1 MKKTLL
7 LIDGSNFIFREY
19 HALPPLSTSTGTP
32 TNAIRGFL
40 SMLRVLMKDV
50 PTDYVACV
58 VDPKGKTFRSEI
70 YPDYKANRP
79 PMPEDLS
86 VQIPLIFEGVQK
98 EGIPFLQVPGIE
110 ADDTIGTLT
119 KKAVEEGFNVV
130 IATGDKDFAQLVND
144 NVLLVNT
151 MGKDNSWL
159 NSEGVEKKFGVPPE
173 KIIDFLALM
182 GDKIDN
188 VPGVPKCG
196 EKTAAKW
203 ITEFGSVDGVIEN
216 AEKVKGKIGENL
228 RSALGF
234 LPIAR
239 QLVTIKTDA
248 DLSAEVPSLESLKLK
263 TPNRTELL
271 DYYNKLEFR
280 SWAKELKKTDVP
292 GEVKPLETSTT
303 AQKRAAVGAA
313 PIEGDTLDLFSQEQE
328 SEVERTLE
336 IVTDETKAK
345 ELALHLEDL
354 VTKDGFEFYV
364 LSDGSSQQEYVPVGV
379 AFGTTDG
386 KTSYVPIDND
396 VLLAQGLTLGTFKEI
411 FGKVLEHKKP
421 IKCGYDSKYMKHVF
435 ANVGINL
442 AGVSDDVMLESYVLE
457 AHRSHT
463 IEKLAANW
471 LKYELRGE
479 EELLGKGAKKLSFSK
494 VPVEQAADFASERVF
509 IVSRLNRLFKKALS
523 DDAKLEKIYR
533 DIEMPL
539 SEVLFK
545 MEQNGV
551 LIDTKLLDQQ
561 TVQLN
566 AQAQK
571 LEEQAFEAAGEKFK
585 LSSPKQ
591 LGEILFDKMGVVL
604 DGAKPKKT
612 VSGNYSTSEEVLSEL
627 AQNYPL
633 AKIALEYRT
642 ITKLVTTYTEKLP
655 KMVDP
660 KDGRVHT
667 TFEQA
672 VAVTGRLSSTNPNL
686 QNIPIR
692 TEEGRK
698 VREAFISAS
707 GCKLISADYSQI
719 ELRIMAHLSADKR
732 LVEAFKN
739 NEDIHRATAAE
750 VFGKERD
757 KVTPND
763 RRIAKVINFGLMYGM
778 SPFGLA
784 KNLGI
789 GRDEAKNYINK
800 FFARFPGVH
809 DYMERTRALADRQGY
824 VETTFGRRLWLPE
837 IHAGGARRAAA
848 ERAAI
853 NAPMQGTAADLIKLS
868 MIAVQKWIEEKG
880 LKSKLILQIHDE
892 LIMEVPEDEVDLVKE
907 NLPKIM
913 DSVTELHV
921 PLIAEVGVGDN
932 WEAAH

>member
-1 MKKTLL
+1 M
-7 LIDGSNFIFREY
+7 
-19 HALPPLSTSTGTP
+19 
-32 TNAIRGFL
+32 
-40 SMLRVLMKDV
+40 
-50 PTDYVACV
+50 
-58 VDPKGKTFRSEI
+58 
-70 YPDYKANRP
+70 
-79 PMPEDLS
+79 
-86 VQIPLIFEGVQK
+86 
-98 EGIPFLQVPGIE
+98 
-110 ADDTIGTLT
+110 
-119 KKAVEEGFNVV
+119 
-130 IATGDKDFAQLVND
+130 
-144 NVLLVNT
+144 
-151 MGKDNSWL
+151 
-159 NSEGVEKKFGVPPE
+159 
-173 KIIDFLALM
+173 
-182 GDKIDN
+182 
-188 VPGVPKCG
+188 
-196 EKTAAKW
+196 
-203 ITEFGSVDGVIEN
+203 
-216 AEKVKGKIGENL
+216 
-228 RSALGF
+228 
-234 LPIAR
+234 
-239 QLVTIKTDA
+239 
-248 DLSAEVPSLESLKLK
+248 
-263 TPNRTELL
+263 
-271 DYYNKLEFR
+271 
-280 SWAKELKKTDVP
+280 
-292 GEVKPLETSTT
+292 
-303 AQKRAAVGAA
+303 
-313 PIEGDTLDLFSQEQE
+313 
-328 SEVERTLE
+328 
-336 IVTDETKAK
+336 
-345 ELALHLEDL
+345 
-354 VTKDGFEFYV
+354 
-364 LSDGSSQQEYVPVGV
+364 
-379 AFGTTDG
+379 
-386 KTSYVPIDND
+386 
-396 VLLAQGLTLGTFKEI
+396 
-411 FGKVLEHKKP
+411 
-421 IKCGYDSKYMKHVF
+421 
-435 ANVGINL
+435 
-442 AGVSDDVMLESYVLE
+442 
-457 AHRSHT
+457 
-463 IEKLAANW
+463 
-471 LKYELRGE
+471 
-479 EELLGKGAKKLSFSK
+479 
-494 VPVEQAADFASERVF
+494 
-509 IVSRLNRLFKKALS
+509 
-523 DDAKLEKIYR
+523 
-533 DIEMPL
+533 
-539 SEVLFK
+539 
-545 MEQNGV
+545 
-551 LIDTKLLDQQ
+551 
-561 TVQLN
+561 
-566 AQAQK
+566 
-571 LEEQAFEAAGEKFK
+571 
-585 LSSPKQ
+585 
-591 LGEILFDKMGVVL
+591 L

-627 AQNYPL
+627 AENYPL

-698 VREAFISAS
+698 VREAFIAAP

-750 VFGKERD
+750 VFGKEKD

-809 DYMERTRALADRQGY
+809 EYMDSTRALADRQGY

>member
-1 MKKTLL
+1 M
-7 LIDGSNFIFREY
+7 
-19 HALPPLSTSTGTP
+19 
-32 TNAIRGFL
+32 
-40 SMLRVLMKDV
+40 
-50 PTDYVACV
+50 
-58 VDPKGKTFRSEI
+58 
-70 YPDYKANRP
+70 
-79 PMPEDLS
+79 
-86 VQIPLIFEGVQK
+86 
-98 EGIPFLQVPGIE
+98 
-110 ADDTIGTLT
+110 
-119 KKAVEEGFNVV
+119 
-130 IATGDKDFAQLVND
+130 
-144 NVLLVNT
+144 
-151 MGKDNSWL
+151 
-159 NSEGVEKKFGVPPE
+159 
-173 KIIDFLALM
+173 
-182 GDKIDN
+182 
-188 VPGVPKCG
+188 
-196 EKTAAKW
+196 
-203 ITEFGSVDGVIEN
+203 
-216 AEKVKGKIGENL
+216 
-228 RSALGF
+228 
-234 LPIAR
+234 
-239 QLVTIKTDA
+239 
-248 DLSAEVPSLESLKLK
+248 
-263 TPNRTELL
+263 
-271 DYYNKLEFR
+271 
-280 SWAKELKKTDVP
+280 
-292 GEVKPLETSTT
+292 
-303 AQKRAAVGAA
+303 
-313 PIEGDTLDLFSQEQE
+313 
-328 SEVERTLE
+328 
-336 IVTDETKAK
+336 
-345 ELALHLEDL
+345 
-354 VTKDGFEFYV
+354 
-364 LSDGSSQQEYVPVGV
+364 
-379 AFGTTDG
+379 
-386 KTSYVPIDND
+386 
-396 VLLAQGLTLGTFKEI
+396 
-411 FGKVLEHKKP
+411 
-421 IKCGYDSKYMKHVF
+421 
-435 ANVGINL
+435 
-442 AGVSDDVMLESYVLE
+442 
-457 AHRSHT
+457 
-463 IEKLAANW
+463 
-471 LKYELRGE
+471 
-479 EELLGKGAKKLSFSK
+479 
-494 VPVEQAADFASERVF
+494 
-509 IVSRLNRLFKKALS
+509 NRLFKKALS

-539 SEVLFK
+539 SDVLFK

-571 LEEQAFEAAGEKFK
+571 LEEKAFEAAGEKFK

-627 AQNYPL
+627 AENYPL

-698 VREAFISAS
+698 VREAFIAAP

-750 VFGKERD
+750 VFGKEKD

-809 DYMERTRALADRQGY
+809 EYMDSTRALADRQGY

-837 IHAGGARRAAA
+837 IHAGGSRRAAA

>member
-1 MKKTLL
+1 M
-7 LIDGSNFIFREY
+7 
-19 HALPPLSTSTGTP
+19 
-32 TNAIRGFL
+32 
-40 SMLRVLMKDV
+40 
-50 PTDYVACV
+50 
-58 VDPKGKTFRSEI
+58 
-70 YPDYKANRP
+70 
-79 PMPEDLS
+79 
-86 VQIPLIFEGVQK
+86 
-98 EGIPFLQVPGIE
+98 
-110 ADDTIGTLT
+110 
-119 KKAVEEGFNVV
+119 
-130 IATGDKDFAQLVND
+130 
-144 NVLLVNT
+144 
-151 MGKDNSWL
+151 
-159 NSEGVEKKFGVPPE
+159 
-173 KIIDFLALM
+173 
-182 GDKIDN
+182 
-188 VPGVPKCG
+188 
-196 EKTAAKW
+196 
-203 ITEFGSVDGVIEN
+203 
-216 AEKVKGKIGENL
+216 
-228 RSALGF
+228 
-234 LPIAR
+234 
-239 QLVTIKTDA
+239 
-248 DLSAEVPSLESLKLK
+248 
-263 TPNRTELL
+263 
-271 DYYNKLEFR
+271 
-280 SWAKELKKTDVP
+280 
-292 GEVKPLETSTT
+292 
-303 AQKRAAVGAA
+303 
-313 PIEGDTLDLFSQEQE
+313 
-328 SEVERTLE
+328 
-336 IVTDETKAK
+336 
-345 ELALHLEDL
+345 
-354 VTKDGFEFYV
+354 
-364 LSDGSSQQEYVPVGV
+364 
-379 AFGTTDG
+379 
-386 KTSYVPIDND
+386 
-396 VLLAQGLTLGTFKEI
+396 AQGLTLGTFKEI

-421 IKCGYDSKYMKHVF
+421 IKSGYDTKYMKHVF

-457 AHRSHT
+457 AHRPHT

-479 EELLGKGAKKLSFSK
+479 EDLLGKGAKKLSFSK
-494 VPVEQAADFASERVF
+494 ISVENAADFASERVF

-539 SEVLFK
+539 SDVLFK

-571 LEEQAFEAAGEKFK
+571 LEEKAFEAAGEKFK

-627 AQNYPL
+627 AENYPL

-698 VREAFISAS
+698 VREAFIAAP

-750 VFGKERD
+750 VFGKEKD

-809 DYMERTRALADRQGY
+809 EYMDSTRALADRQGY

>member
-1 MKKTLL
+1 M
-7 LIDGSNFIFREY
+7 
-19 HALPPLSTSTGTP
+19 
-32 TNAIRGFL
+32 
-40 SMLRVLMKDV
+40 
-50 PTDYVACV
+50 
-58 VDPKGKTFRSEI
+58 
-70 YPDYKANRP
+70 
-79 PMPEDLS
+79 
-86 VQIPLIFEGVQK
+86 
-98 EGIPFLQVPGIE
+98 
-110 ADDTIGTLT
+110 
-119 KKAVEEGFNVV
+119 
-130 IATGDKDFAQLVND
+130 
-144 NVLLVNT
+144 
-151 MGKDNSWL
+151 
-159 NSEGVEKKFGVPPE
+159 
-173 KIIDFLALM
+173 
-182 GDKIDN
+182 
-188 VPGVPKCG
+188 
-196 EKTAAKW
+196 
-203 ITEFGSVDGVIEN
+203 
-216 AEKVKGKIGENL
+216 
-228 RSALGF
+228 
-234 LPIAR
+234 
-239 QLVTIKTDA
+239 
-248 DLSAEVPSLESLKLK
+248 
-263 TPNRTELL
+263 
-271 DYYNKLEFR
+271 
-280 SWAKELKKTDVP
+280 
-292 GEVKPLETSTT
+292 
-303 AQKRAAVGAA
+303 
-313 PIEGDTLDLFSQEQE
+313 
-328 SEVERTLE
+328 
-336 IVTDETKAK
+336 
-345 ELALHLEDL
+345 
-354 VTKDGFEFYV
+354 
-364 LSDGSSQQEYVPVGV
+364 
-379 AFGTTDG
+379 
-386 KTSYVPIDND
+386 
-396 VLLAQGLTLGTFKEI
+396 
-411 FGKVLEHKKP
+411 
-421 IKCGYDSKYMKHVF
+421 
-435 ANVGINL
+435 
-442 AGVSDDVMLESYVLE
+442 
-457 AHRSHT
+457 
-463 IEKLAANW
+463 
-471 LKYELRGE
+471 
-479 EELLGKGAKKLSFSK
+479 
-494 VPVEQAADFASERVF
+494 
-509 IVSRLNRLFKKALS
+509 
-523 DDAKLEKIYR
+523 
-533 DIEMPL
+533 
-539 SEVLFK
+539 
-545 MEQNGV
+545 
-551 LIDTKLLDQQ
+551 DQQ

-571 LEEQAFEAAGEKFK
+571 LEEKAFEAAGEKFK

-627 AQNYPL
+627 AENYPL

-698 VREAFISAS
+698 VREAFIAAP

-750 VFGKERD
+750 VFGKEKD

-809 DYMERTRALADRQGY
+809 EYMDSTRALADRQGY

-837 IHAGGARRAAA
+837 IHAGGSRRAAA

-913 DSVTELHV
+913 DSVTELPV

>member
-1 MKKTLL
+1 M
-7 LIDGSNFIFREY
+7 
-19 HALPPLSTSTGTP
+19 
-32 TNAIRGFL
+32 
-40 SMLRVLMKDV
+40 
-50 PTDYVACV
+50 
-58 VDPKGKTFRSEI
+58 
-70 YPDYKANRP
+70 
-79 PMPEDLS
+79 
-86 VQIPLIFEGVQK
+86 
-98 EGIPFLQVPGIE
+98 
-110 ADDTIGTLT
+110 
-119 KKAVEEGFNVV
+119 
-130 IATGDKDFAQLVND
+130 
-144 NVLLVNT
+144 
-151 MGKDNSWL
+151 
-159 NSEGVEKKFGVPPE
+159 
-173 KIIDFLALM
+173 
-182 GDKIDN
+182 
-188 VPGVPKCG
+188 
-196 EKTAAKW
+196 
-203 ITEFGSVDGVIEN
+203 
-216 AEKVKGKIGENL
+216 
-228 RSALGF
+228 
-234 LPIAR
+234 
-239 QLVTIKTDA
+239 
-248 DLSAEVPSLESLKLK
+248 
-263 TPNRTELL
+263 
-271 DYYNKLEFR
+271 
-280 SWAKELKKTDVP
+280 
-292 GEVKPLETSTT
+292 
-303 AQKRAAVGAA
+303 
-313 PIEGDTLDLFSQEQE
+313 
-328 SEVERTLE
+328 
-336 IVTDETKAK
+336 
-345 ELALHLEDL
+345 
-354 VTKDGFEFYV
+354 
-364 LSDGSSQQEYVPVGV
+364 
-379 AFGTTDG
+379 
-386 KTSYVPIDND
+386 
-396 VLLAQGLTLGTFKEI
+396 
-411 FGKVLEHKKP
+411 LEHKKP
-421 IKCGYDSKYMKHVF
+421 IKCGYDTKYMKHVF

-479 EELLGKGAKKLSFSK
+479 EELLGKGAKTVFSQ
-494 VPVEQAADFASERVF
+494 VSVEKAAEFASERVF

-539 SEVLFK
+539 SDVLFK

-561 TVQLN
+561 TAQLN
-566 AQAQK
+566 TKARE
-571 LEEQAFEAAGEKFK
+571 LEEQAFEVAGENFK
-585 LSSPKQ
+585 LSSPETAWRDFVRQ
-591 LGEILFDKMGVVL
+591 
-604 DGAKPKKT
+604 DGCCSRGCETEKT
-612 VSGNYSTSEEVLSEL
+612 ISGNYSTSEEVLSEL
-627 AQNYPL
+627 AENYPL

-892 LIMEVPEDEVDLVKE
+892 LIMEVPEAEVDLVKE

>member
-1 MKKTLL
+1 M
-7 LIDGSNFIFREY
+7 
-19 HALPPLSTSTGTP
+19 
-32 TNAIRGFL
+32 
-40 SMLRVLMKDV
+40 
-50 PTDYVACV
+50 
-58 VDPKGKTFRSEI
+58 
-70 YPDYKANRP
+70 
-79 PMPEDLS
+79 
-86 VQIPLIFEGVQK
+86 
-98 EGIPFLQVPGIE
+98 
-110 ADDTIGTLT
+110 
-119 KKAVEEGFNVV
+119 
-130 IATGDKDFAQLVND
+130 
-144 NVLLVNT
+144 
-151 MGKDNSWL
+151 
-159 NSEGVEKKFGVPPE
+159 
-173 KIIDFLALM
+173 
-182 GDKIDN
+182 
-188 VPGVPKCG
+188 
-196 EKTAAKW
+196 
-203 ITEFGSVDGVIEN
+203 
-216 AEKVKGKIGENL
+216 
-228 RSALGF
+228 
-234 LPIAR
+234 
-239 QLVTIKTDA
+239 
-248 DLSAEVPSLESLKLK
+248 
-263 TPNRTELL
+263 
-271 DYYNKLEFR
+271 
-280 SWAKELKKTDVP
+280 
-292 GEVKPLETSTT
+292 
-303 AQKRAAVGAA
+303 
-313 PIEGDTLDLFSQEQE
+313 
-328 SEVERTLE
+328 
-336 IVTDETKAK
+336 
-345 ELALHLEDL
+345 
-354 VTKDGFEFYV
+354 
-364 LSDGSSQQEYVPVGV
+364 
-379 AFGTTDG
+379 
-386 KTSYVPIDND
+386 
-396 VLLAQGLTLGTFKEI
+396 
-411 FGKVLEHKKP
+411 
-421 IKCGYDSKYMKHVF
+421 
-435 ANVGINL
+435 
-442 AGVSDDVMLESYVLE
+442 
-457 AHRSHT
+457 
-463 IEKLAANW
+463 
-471 LKYELRGE
+471 
-479 EELLGKGAKKLSFSK
+479 
-494 VPVEQAADFASERVF
+494 
-509 IVSRLNRLFKKALS
+509 
-523 DDAKLEKIYR
+523 
-533 DIEMPL
+533 
-539 SEVLFK
+539 
-545 MEQNGV
+545 
-551 LIDTKLLDQQ
+551 DQQ

-571 LEEQAFEAAGEKFK
+571 LEEKAFEAAGEKFK

-627 AQNYPL
+627 AENYPL

-698 VREAFISAS
+698 VREAFIAAP

-750 VFGKERD
+750 VFGKEKD

-809 DYMERTRALADRQGY
+809 EYMDSTRALADRQGY

-837 IHAGGARRAAA
+837 IHAGGSRRAAA

>member
-1 MKKTLL
+1 M
-7 LIDGSNFIFREY
+7 
-19 HALPPLSTSTGTP
+19 
-32 TNAIRGFL
+32 
-40 SMLRVLMKDV
+40 
-50 PTDYVACV
+50 
-58 VDPKGKTFRSEI
+58 
-70 YPDYKANRP
+70 
-79 PMPEDLS
+79 
-86 VQIPLIFEGVQK
+86 
-98 EGIPFLQVPGIE
+98 
-110 ADDTIGTLT
+110 
-119 KKAVEEGFNVV
+119 
-130 IATGDKDFAQLVND
+130 
-144 NVLLVNT
+144 
-151 MGKDNSWL
+151 
-159 NSEGVEKKFGVPPE
+159 
-173 KIIDFLALM
+173 
-182 GDKIDN
+182 
-188 VPGVPKCG
+188 
-196 EKTAAKW
+196 
-203 ITEFGSVDGVIEN
+203 
-216 AEKVKGKIGENL
+216 
-228 RSALGF
+228 
-234 LPIAR
+234 
-239 QLVTIKTDA
+239 
-248 DLSAEVPSLESLKLK
+248 
-263 TPNRTELL
+263 
-271 DYYNKLEFR
+271 
-280 SWAKELKKTDVP
+280 
-292 GEVKPLETSTT
+292 
-303 AQKRAAVGAA
+303 
-313 PIEGDTLDLFSQEQE
+313 
-328 SEVERTLE
+328 
-336 IVTDETKAK
+336 
-345 ELALHLEDL
+345 
-354 VTKDGFEFYV
+354 
-364 LSDGSSQQEYVPVGV
+364 
-379 AFGTTDG
+379 
-386 KTSYVPIDND
+386 
-396 VLLAQGLTLGTFKEI
+396 
-411 FGKVLEHKKP
+411 
-421 IKCGYDSKYMKHVF
+421 
-435 ANVGINL
+435 
-442 AGVSDDVMLESYVLE
+442 
-457 AHRSHT
+457 
-463 IEKLAANW
+463 
-471 LKYELRGE
+471 
-479 EELLGKGAKKLSFSK
+479 
-494 VPVEQAADFASERVF
+494 
-509 IVSRLNRLFKKALS
+509 S

-539 SEVLFK
+539 SDVLFK

-571 LEEQAFEAAGEKFK
+571 LEEKAFEAAGEKFK

-591 LGEILFDKMGVVL
+591 LGVFLFDKMGVVL

-627 AQNYPL
+627 AENYPL

-698 VREAFISAS
+698 VREAFIAAP

-750 VFGKERD
+750 VFGKEKD

-809 DYMERTRALADRQGY
+809 EYMDSTRALADRQGY

-853 NAPMQGTAADLIKLS
+853 YAPMQGTAADLIKLS

>member
-1 MKKTLL
+1 
-7 LIDGSNFIFREY
+7 
-19 HALPPLSTSTGTP
+19 
-32 TNAIRGFL
+32 
-40 SMLRVLMKDV
+40 
-50 PTDYVACV
+50 
-58 VDPKGKTFRSEI
+58 
-70 YPDYKANRP
+70 
-79 PMPEDLS
+79 
-86 VQIPLIFEGVQK
+86 
-98 EGIPFLQVPGIE
+98 
-110 ADDTIGTLT
+110 
-119 KKAVEEGFNVV
+119 
-130 IATGDKDFAQLVND
+130 
-144 NVLLVNT
+144 
-151 MGKDNSWL
+151 
-159 NSEGVEKKFGVPPE
+159 
-173 KIIDFLALM
+173 
-182 GDKIDN
+182 
-188 VPGVPKCG
+188 
-196 EKTAAKW
+196 
-203 ITEFGSVDGVIEN
+203 
-216 AEKVKGKIGENL
+216 
-228 RSALGF
+228 
-234 LPIAR
+234 
-239 QLVTIKTDA
+239 
-248 DLSAEVPSLESLKLK
+248 
-263 TPNRTELL
+263 
-271 DYYNKLEFR
+271 
-280 SWAKELKKTDVP
+280 
-292 GEVKPLETSTT
+292 
-303 AQKRAAVGAA
+303 
-313 PIEGDTLDLFSQEQE
+313 
-328 SEVERTLE
+328 
-336 IVTDETKAK
+336 
-345 ELALHLEDL
+345 
-354 VTKDGFEFYV
+354 
-364 LSDGSSQQEYVPVGV
+364 
-379 AFGTTDG
+379 
-386 KTSYVPIDND
+386 
-396 VLLAQGLTLGTFKEI
+396 
-411 FGKVLEHKKP
+411 
-421 IKCGYDSKYMKHVF
+421 
-435 ANVGINL
+435 
-442 AGVSDDVMLESYVLE
+442 
-457 AHRSHT
+457 
-463 IEKLAANW
+463 
-471 LKYELRGE
+471 
-479 EELLGKGAKKLSFSK
+479 
-494 VPVEQAADFASERVF
+494 
-509 IVSRLNRLFKKALS
+509 
-523 DDAKLEKIYR
+523 
-533 DIEMPL
+533 
-539 SEVLFK
+539 

-571 LEEQAFEAAGEKFK
+571 LEEKAFEAAGEKFK

-627 AQNYPL
+627 AENYPL

-698 VREAFISAS
+698 VREAFIAAP

-750 VFGKERD
+750 VFGKEKD

-789 GRDEAKNYINK
+789 GRDEAKNYK

-809 DYMERTRALADRQGY
+809 EYMDSTRALADRQGY

-837 IHAGGARRAAA
+837 IHAGGSRRAAA

>member
-1 MKKTLL
+1 M
-7 LIDGSNFIFREY
+7 
-19 HALPPLSTSTGTP
+19 
-32 TNAIRGFL
+32 
-40 SMLRVLMKDV
+40 
-50 PTDYVACV
+50 
-58 VDPKGKTFRSEI
+58 
-70 YPDYKANRP
+70 
-79 PMPEDLS
+79 
-86 VQIPLIFEGVQK
+86 
-98 EGIPFLQVPGIE
+98 
-110 ADDTIGTLT
+110 
-119 KKAVEEGFNVV
+119 
-130 IATGDKDFAQLVND
+130 
-144 NVLLVNT
+144 
-151 MGKDNSWL
+151 
-159 NSEGVEKKFGVPPE
+159 
-173 KIIDFLALM
+173 
-182 GDKIDN
+182 
-188 VPGVPKCG
+188 
-196 EKTAAKW
+196 
-203 ITEFGSVDGVIEN
+203 
-216 AEKVKGKIGENL
+216 
-228 RSALGF
+228 
-234 LPIAR
+234 
-239 QLVTIKTDA
+239 
-248 DLSAEVPSLESLKLK
+248 
-263 TPNRTELL
+263 
-271 DYYNKLEFR
+271 
-280 SWAKELKKTDVP
+280 
-292 GEVKPLETSTT
+292 
-303 AQKRAAVGAA
+303 
-313 PIEGDTLDLFSQEQE
+313 
-328 SEVERTLE
+328 
-336 IVTDETKAK
+336 
-345 ELALHLEDL
+345 
-354 VTKDGFEFYV
+354 
-364 LSDGSSQQEYVPVGV
+364 
-379 AFGTTDG
+379 
-386 KTSYVPIDND
+386 
-396 VLLAQGLTLGTFKEI
+396 
-411 FGKVLEHKKP
+411 
-421 IKCGYDSKYMKHVF
+421 
-435 ANVGINL
+435 VGINL

-457 AHRSHT
+457 AHRPHT

-479 EELLGKGAKKLSFSK
+479 EDLLGKGAKKLSFSK
-494 VPVEQAADFASERVF
+494 ISVENAADFASERVF

-539 SEVLFK
+539 SDVLFK

-571 LEEQAFEAAGEKFK
+571 LEEKAFEAAGEKFK

-627 AQNYPL
+627 AENYPL

-698 VREAFISAS
+698 VREAFIAAP

-750 VFGKERD
+750 VFGKEKD

-809 DYMERTRALADRQGY
+809 EYMDSTRALADRQGY

>member
-1 MKKTLL
+1 M
-7 LIDGSNFIFREY
+7 
-19 HALPPLSTSTGTP
+19 
-32 TNAIRGFL
+32 
-40 SMLRVLMKDV
+40 
-50 PTDYVACV
+50 
-58 VDPKGKTFRSEI
+58 VD
-70 YPDYKANRP
+70 
-79 PMPEDLS
+79 
-86 VQIPLIFEGVQK
+86 
-98 EGIPFLQVPGIE
+98 
-110 ADDTIGTLT
+110 
-119 KKAVEEGFNVV
+119 
-130 IATGDKDFAQLVND
+130 
-144 NVLLVNT
+144 
-151 MGKDNSWL
+151 
-159 NSEGVEKKFGVPPE
+159 
-173 KIIDFLALM
+173 
-182 GDKIDN
+182 
-188 VPGVPKCG
+188 
-196 EKTAAKW
+196 
-203 ITEFGSVDGVIEN
+203 
-216 AEKVKGKIGENL
+216 
-228 RSALGF
+228 
-234 LPIAR
+234 
-239 QLVTIKTDA
+239 
-248 DLSAEVPSLESLKLK
+248 
-263 TPNRTELL
+263 
-271 DYYNKLEFR
+271 
-280 SWAKELKKTDVP
+280 
-292 GEVKPLETSTT
+292 
-303 AQKRAAVGAA
+303 
-313 PIEGDTLDLFSQEQE
+313 
-328 SEVERTLE
+328 
-336 IVTDETKAK
+336 
-345 ELALHLEDL
+345 
-354 VTKDGFEFYV
+354 
-364 LSDGSSQQEYVPVGV
+364 
-379 AFGTTDG
+379 
-386 KTSYVPIDND
+386 
-396 VLLAQGLTLGTFKEI
+396 
-411 FGKVLEHKKP
+411 
-421 IKCGYDSKYMKHVF
+421 
-435 ANVGINL
+435 
-442 AGVSDDVMLESYVLE
+442 
-457 AHRSHT
+457 
-463 IEKLAANW
+463 
-471 LKYELRGE
+471 
-479 EELLGKGAKKLSFSK
+479 LLGKGAKKLSFSK
-494 VPVEQAADFASERVF
+494 ISVENAADFASERVF

-539 SEVLFK
+539 SDVLFK

-571 LEEQAFEAAGEKFK
+571 LEEKAFEAAGEKFK

-627 AQNYPL
+627 AENYPL

-892 LIMEVPEDEVDLVKE
+892 LIMEVPEAEVDLVKE

-921 PLIAEVGVGDN
+921 PLIAEVGVGAN

>member
-1 MKKTLL
+1 
-7 LIDGSNFIFREY
+7 
-19 HALPPLSTSTGTP
+19 
-32 TNAIRGFL
+32 
-40 SMLRVLMKDV
+40 
-50 PTDYVACV
+50 
-58 VDPKGKTFRSEI
+58 
-70 YPDYKANRP
+70 
-79 PMPEDLS
+79 
-86 VQIPLIFEGVQK
+86 
-98 EGIPFLQVPGIE
+98 
-110 ADDTIGTLT
+110 
-119 KKAVEEGFNVV
+119 
-130 IATGDKDFAQLVND
+130 
-144 NVLLVNT
+144 
-151 MGKDNSWL
+151 
-159 NSEGVEKKFGVPPE
+159 
-173 KIIDFLALM
+173 
-182 GDKIDN
+182 
-188 VPGVPKCG
+188 
-196 EKTAAKW
+196 
-203 ITEFGSVDGVIEN
+203 
-216 AEKVKGKIGENL
+216 
-228 RSALGF
+228 
-234 LPIAR
+234 
-239 QLVTIKTDA
+239 
-248 DLSAEVPSLESLKLK
+248 
-263 TPNRTELL
+263 
-271 DYYNKLEFR
+271 
-280 SWAKELKKTDVP
+280 
-292 GEVKPLETSTT
+292 
-303 AQKRAAVGAA
+303 
-313 PIEGDTLDLFSQEQE
+313 
-328 SEVERTLE
+328 
-336 IVTDETKAK
+336 
-345 ELALHLEDL
+345 
-354 VTKDGFEFYV
+354 
-364 LSDGSSQQEYVPVGV
+364 
-379 AFGTTDG
+379 
-386 KTSYVPIDND
+386 
-396 VLLAQGLTLGTFKEI
+396 
-411 FGKVLEHKKP
+411 
-421 IKCGYDSKYMKHVF
+421 
-435 ANVGINL
+435 
-442 AGVSDDVMLESYVLE
+442 
-457 AHRSHT
+457 
-463 IEKLAANW
+463 
-471 LKYELRGE
+471 
-479 EELLGKGAKKLSFSK
+479 
-494 VPVEQAADFASERVF
+494 
-509 IVSRLNRLFKKALS
+509 SRLNRLFKKALS

-698 VREAFISAS
+698 VREAFIAAS

-789 GRDEAKNYINK
+789 GRDEAKN
-800 FFARFPGVH
+800 
-809 DYMERTRALADRQGY
+809 
-824 VETTFGRRLWLPE
+824 
-837 IHAGGARRAAA
+837 
-848 ERAAI
+848 
-853 NAPMQGTAADLIKLS
+853 
-868 MIAVQKWIEEKG
+868 
-880 LKSKLILQIHDE
+880 
-892 LIMEVPEDEVDLVKE
+892 
-907 NLPKIM
+907 
-913 DSVTELHV
+913 
-921 PLIAEVGVGDN
+921 
-932 WEAAH
+932 